1 MSFFHGKGALQ
12 AQLKKQAL
20 TDKTSAQK
28 VFSDVHGLLNH
39 EQEIPVL
46 TEIVALGTSTAT
58 REAVAKLTAECL
70 RYKTLLA
77 KWEHYDFREIVARC
91 QADVQA
97 QLRDSVSDLAVDVS
111 EKMAKKLRNEL
122 RVAISSEKNEQQ
134 SNF

>member
-1 MSFFHGKGALQ
+1 MSLFYGKAALPSEP
-12 AQLKKQAL
+12 KGQAL
-20 TDKTSAQK
+20 TSSAHAQK
-28 VFSDVHGLLNH
+28 AFSDAHGLLNH

-58 REAVAKLTAECL
+58 REAVANLTAECL

-77 KWEHYDFREIVARC
+77 KWEHCDFREIVARC

-97 QLRDSVSDLAVDVS
+97 QLRESVSDLAADVS

-122 RVAISSEKNEQQ
+122 RVAMSSEKNDQ
-134 SNF
+134 